1 MSELNYINETVVPRM
16 TKSINDTIVP
26 GMPNSVSETVVP
38 GMPDGVSDTIV
49 PRMPKSVSDEQLFV
63 FVPTGSDFV
72 AGIFK
77 INTND
82 FDKNSLP
89 VLKIVESESLDSS
102 NENYNANGYVRA
114 GIIKAYVYEAFQK
127 DLKDEIAKKQDKN
140 LSKTIAKAT
149 TVEGAL
155 TNIDADA
162 TALSLRVKTTEDDV
176 AALQNTVGNK
186 NSGLVADVETNTE
199 AIRTI
204 NNTTIPALDKR
215 VTANSKSITTLDG
228 KVTGLSSGQE
238 ALKTRMTAAETEL
251 NAHATDIADLMTEEA
266 NLRKDVNT
274 NSDNIATQG
283 TAIEKNTND
292 IKALQDTAYG
302 GETPIGTYPSA
313 STLPTSEQL
322 TAFVQQ
328 EVSRAPKL
336 GDVVLFTQIVTGGTD
351 KSYKFMYTATGWSNY
366 VIPTVESATNT
377 DKGILQGTLGDTT
390 GNIQVSIAGGKVA
403 DILVKDGS
411 TYKSIKTVLDNLAT
425 SITNT
430 NSTVAANKTAADK
443 GIAEAKAA
451 AAAVVK
457 KYNNVEFTFVS
468 NNDNTIT
475 NFPCKYTAT
484 IDGVTIDNVADVYF
498 SAVQIPLEIFSS
510 YVLVEAGKV
519 SIFATTKVNYPT
531 SVTVPTVRIS

>member
-26 GMPNSVSETVVP
+26 GMSKGISETVVP

-63 FVPTGSDFV
+63 FVPIGSDFV

-114 GIIKAYVYEAFQK
+114 GIIKDYVYKAFQK
-127 DLKDEIAKKQDKN
+127 DLKDEIDKKQDKN

-155 TNIDADA
+155 TNIDADV

-176 AALQNTVGNK
+176 TALQNTVGNE
-186 NSGLVADVETNTE
+186 NSGLVANVENNTE

-228 KVTGLSSGQE
+228 KVTGLSNTKQDKAINIPGIE
-238 ALKTRMTAAETEL
+238 AKTVEGALTEL
-251 NAHATDIADLMTEEA
+251 DGESSAHAESINSLKVADNDLTA
-266 NLRKDVNT
+266 RVNNLEQ
-274 NSDNIATQG
+274 S
-283 TAIEKNTND
+283 
-292 IKALQDTAYG
+292 AYG

-313 STLPTSEQL
+313 TTLPTQEQL

-390 GNIQVSIAGGKVA
+390 GNVQVSIVGGKVA
-403 DILVKDGS
+403 DILVKDGT
-411 TYKSIKTVLDNLAT
+411 TYKSIKTLLDSLVTKINDAQ
-425 SITNT
+425 NT
-430 NSTVAANKTAADK
+430 ADNV
-443 GIAEAKAA
+443 I
-451 AAAVVK
+451 K

-484 IDGVTIDNVADVYF
+484 IDGVTLDNVADVYF

-510 YVLVEAGKV
+510 YVLVEVGKI

>member
-1 MSELNYINETVVPRM
+1 MSELNYINETVVPR
-16 TKSINDTIVP
+16 TPKSIN
-26 GMPNSVSETVVP
+26 ETVVP

-89 VLKIVESESLDSS
+89 VLKIVESTTLDSS
-102 NENYNANGYVRA
+102 DENYNSNGYVRA

-162 TALSLRVKTTEDDV
+162 TALSLRVKTTEDDITD
-176 AALQNTVGNK
+176 LQNTVGNK

-228 KVTGLSSGQE
+228 KVTGLSNTKQDKSINVPGIE
-238 ALKTRMTAAETEL
+238 AKTVEGALTEL
-251 NAHATDIADLMTEEA
+251 DGESSAHSKSINSLKAADESLA
-266 NLRKDVNT
+266 NRVN
-274 NSDNIATQG
+274 NLEQS
-283 TAIEKNTND
+283 
-292 IKALQDTAYG
+292 AYG
-302 GETPIGTYPSA
+302 GETPIGTYLSS
-313 STLPTSEQL
+313 STLPTQAQL

-390 GNIQVSIAGGKVA
+390 GNVQVSIVDGKVA
-403 DILVKDGS
+403 DILVKDGT
-411 TYKSIKTVLDNLAT
+411 TYKSVKTLLDGLAT
-425 SITNT
+425 KINNAQNT
-430 NSTVAANKTAADK
+430 ADNV
-443 GIAEAKAA
+443 I
-451 AAAVVK
+451 K

-468 NNDNTIT
+468 NNDNTII

-484 IDGVTIDNVADVYF
+484 IDGVTLDNVADVYF

>member
-1 MSELNYINETVVPRM
+1 MSELNYINETV
-16 TKSINDTIVP
+16 
-26 GMPNSVSETVVP
+26 
-38 GMPDGVSDTIV
+38 V

-63 FVPTGSDFV
+63 FVPVGNDTV

-77 INTND
+77 INTID
-82 FDKNSLP
+82 FDKSKLP
-89 VLKIVESESLDSS
+89 VLTINQDDTVT
-102 NENYNANGYVRA
+102 ENGIGFVRGGA
-114 GIIKAYVYEAFQK
+114 VYTFVKTEDKFLK
-127 DLKDEIAKKQDKN
+127 TDLIARIDKKQDKN
-140 LSKTIAKAT
+140 LSKTIAEAT

-155 TNIDADA
+155 TNIDAYA
-162 TALSLRVKTTEDDV
+162 TALARRVKTAEDDV

-215 VTANSKSITTLDG
+215 VTANSESITTLDG

-251 NAHATDIADLMTEEA
+251 DAHARDIADLMTEDA
-266 NLRKDVNT
+266 NLRKDINI
-274 NSDNIATQG
+274 NSGNIATQG

-292 IKALQDTAYG
+292 IKALQDAAYG

-313 STLPTSEQL
+313 ATLPTQEQL

-377 DKGILQGTLGDTT
+377 DKGILQGTLNDTS
-390 GNIQVSIAGGKVA
+390 GNIQVSIIAGKVA

-451 AAAVVK
+451 AAAVIK

>member
-1 MSELNYINETVVPRM
+1 MSELNYINEMVVPRM
-16 TKSINDTIVP
+16 PKSINETIVS
-26 GMPNSVSETVVP
+26 GMSKGINETV
-38 GMPDGVSDTIV
+38 V

-63 FVPTGSDFV
+63 FVPTGSDII

-89 VLKIVESESLDSS
+89 VLKIVESKSLDSS
-102 NENYNANGYVRA
+102 EKNYNANGYVRA
-114 GIIKAYVYEAFQK
+114 GIIKDYVDNALQK
-127 DLKDEIAKKQDKN
+127 DLKDEINKKQDKN

-155 TNIDADA
+155 TNIDADV
-162 TALSLRVKTTEDDV
+162 TALSLRVKTTEDDIT
-176 AALQNTVGNK
+176 ALQNTVGNK

-228 KVTGLSSGQE
+228 KVTGLSNTKQDKAINIPGIE
-238 ALKTRMTAAETEL
+238 AKTVEGALTEL
-251 NAHATDIADLMTEEA
+251 DGESSAHAKSINNLKAADESLA
-266 NLRKDVNT
+266 NRVN
-274 NSDNIATQG
+274 NLEQS
-283 TAIEKNTND
+283 
-292 IKALQDTAYG
+292 AYG
-302 GETPIGTYPSA
+302 GETPIGTYPS
-313 STLPTSEQL
+313 STTLPTQAQL
-322 TAFVQQ
+322 TSFVQK

-390 GNIQVSIAGGKVA
+390 GNVQVSIVDGKVA
-403 DILVKDGS
+403 DILVKDDT
-411 TYKSIKTVLDNLAT
+411 TYKSIKTLLDGLAT
-425 SITNT
+425 KINNAQNT
-430 NSTVAANKTAADK
+430 ADN
-443 GIAEAKAA
+443 II
-451 AAAVVK
+451 K

-484 IDGVTIDNVADVYF
+484 IDGVTLDNVADVYF

>member
-1 MSELNYINETVVPRM
+1 MSELNYINEMVVPRM
-16 TKSINDTIVP
+16 PKSINETIVS
-26 GMPNSVSETVVP
+26 GMSKGVSETV
-38 GMPDGVSDTIV
+38 V

-63 FVPTGSDFV
+63 FVPTGSDII

-89 VLKIVESESLDSS
+89 VLKIVESKSLNSTD
-102 NENYNANGYVRA
+102 ENYNANGYVRA
-114 GIIKAYVYEAFQK
+114 GIIKAYVDNALQK
-127 DLKDEIAKKQDKN
+127 DLKDEINKKQDKN

-155 TNIDADA
+155 TNIDADV
-162 TALSLRVKTTEDDV
+162 TALSLRVKTTEDDIT
-176 AALQNTVGNK
+176 ALQNTVGNK

-228 KVTGLSSGQE
+228 KVTGLSNTKQDKAINIPGIE
-238 ALKTRMTAAETEL
+238 AKTVEGALTEL
-251 NAHATDIADLMTEEA
+251 DGESSAHAKSINNLKAADESLA
-266 NLRKDVNT
+266 NRVN
-274 NSDNIATQG
+274 NLEQS
-283 TAIEKNTND
+283 
-292 IKALQDTAYG
+292 AYG

-313 STLPTSEQL
+313 ATLPTQAQL
-322 TAFVQQ
+322 TSFVQK

-336 GDVVLFTQIVTGGTD
+336 GDVVLFTQIITGGTD

-390 GNIQVSIAGGKVA
+390 GNVQVSIVDGKVA
-403 DILVKDGS
+403 DILVKDDT
-411 TYKSIKTVLDNLAT
+411 TYKSIKTLLDGLAT
-425 SITNT
+425 KINNAQNT
-430 NSTVAANKTAADK
+430 ADN
-443 GIAEAKAA
+443 II
-451 AAAVVK
+451 K

-484 IDGVTIDNVADVYF
+484 IDGVTLDNVADVYF

>member
-26 GMPNSVSETVVP
+26 GMPKSVSETVVP

-89 VLKIVESESLDSS
+89 VLKIVESTTLDSTDD
-102 NENYNANGYVRA
+102 NYNSNGYVRA

-155 TNIDADA
+155 TNIDADV
-162 TALSLRVKTTEDDV
+162 TALSLRVKTTEDDIT
-176 AALQNTVGNK
+176 ALQNTVGNE
-186 NSGLVADVETNTE
+186 NSGLVANVENNTE

-228 KVTGLSSGQE
+228 KVTGLSNTKQDKAINIPGIE
-238 ALKTRMTAAETEL
+238 AKTVEGALTEL
-251 NAHATDIADLMTEEA
+251 DGESSAHAKSINSLKAVDESLA
-266 NLRKDVNT
+266 NRVN
-274 NSDNIATQG
+274 NLEQS
-283 TAIEKNTND
+283 
-292 IKALQDTAYG
+292 AYG

-313 STLPTSEQL
+313 ATLPTQEQL

-390 GNIQVSIAGGKVA
+390 GNIQVSIIDGKVA
-403 DILVKDGS
+403 DILVKDDT
-411 TYKSIKTVLDNLAT
+411 TYKSIKTLLDGLAT
-425 SITNT
+425 KINNAQNT
-430 NSTVAANKTAADK
+430 ADN
-443 GIAEAKAA
+443 II
-451 AAAVVK
+451 K

-484 IDGVTIDNVADVYF
+484 IDGVTLDNVADVYF